1 MNIHKFNI
9 KPKDKQHKTIK
20 WIIPDDI
27 RQYVKKVNSSTWEI
41 YSHEDILLKPKEVKF
56 LMLGIGFMMSE
67 GVVLTSLAN
76 SLSKKRCSIQN
87 EVNLEDTVNIIAVIT
102 NNSKETV
109 KIQENDLLFL
119 VCYKKIMMVF
129 KKMTE
134 MKEKIYPELPTIR
147 EQPTAPNVVNGGSDD
162 RGHSYR
168 LKIIREVQNFLEE
181 EIKKRD
187 AFSKKYFRKAK
198 VVNIVDNGLIV
209 ITIGAEGTGAV
220 LLSTG
225 VGVPFALALG
235 ISGVV
240 TGAISLIGNIF
251 SKKATTKVEKHLKIK
266 TLAMAK
272 LDTIAS
278 HVSKAMMDDFIND
291 EEFMLIMEEM
301 EKYKALKEEIRNN
314 TKKKLK
320 TEEEESL
327 IERGRQEA
335 RESFRRLVEKN
346 KTI

>member
-1 MNIHKFNI
+1 
-9 KPKDKQHKTIK
+9 
-20 WIIPDDI
+20 
-27 RQYVKKVNSSTWEI
+27 
-41 YSHEDILLKPKEVKF
+41 
-56 LMLGIGFMMSE
+56 
-67 GVVLTSLAN
+67 
-76 SLSKKRCSIQN
+76 
-87 EVNLEDTVNIIAVIT
+87 
-102 NNSKETV
+102 
-109 KIQENDLLFL
+109 
-119 VCYKKIMMVF
+119 
-129 KKMTE
+129 

-168 LKIIREVQNFLEE
+168 LKIIREVQEFLEE

-187 AFSKKYFRKAK
+187 AFSKKYFRIAK
-198 VVNIVDNGLIV
+198 VVNMVDNGLIT
-209 ITIGAEGTGAV
+209 ITIGAEGTSAV
-220 LLSTG
+220 LLATG
-225 VGVPFALALG
+225 VGAPFALALG

-251 SKKATTKVEKHLKIK
+251 SKKATTKAEKHLKIK

-278 HVSKAMMDDFIND
+278 HISKAMMDNFISD
-291 EEFMLIMEEM
+291 EEFKLIMEEM
-301 EKYKALKEEIRNN
+301 NKYKALKEEVRNN

-327 IERGRQEA
+327 IEKGRQEA

>member
-1 MNIHKFNI
+1 
-9 KPKDKQHKTIK
+9 
-20 WIIPDDI
+20 
-27 RQYVKKVNSSTWEI
+27 
-41 YSHEDILLKPKEVKF
+41 
-56 LMLGIGFMMSE
+56 
-67 GVVLTSLAN
+67 
-76 SLSKKRCSIQN
+76 
-87 EVNLEDTVNIIAVIT
+87 
-102 NNSKETV
+102 
-109 KIQENDLLFL
+109 
-119 VCYKKIMMVF
+119 
-129 KKMTE
+129 MTE

-168 LKIIREVQNFLEE
+168 LKIIREVQEFLEE
-181 EIKKRD
+181 EIKKRE
-187 AFSKKYFRKAK
+187 AFSKKYFRIAK
-198 VVNIVDNGLIV
+198 VVNMVDNGLIT

-220 LLSTG
+220 LLATG
-225 VGVPFALALG
+225 VGSPFASALG

-251 SKKATTKVEKHLKIK
+251 SKKATTKAEKHLKIK

-278 HVSKAMMDDFIND
+278 HISKAMMDNFISN
-291 EEFMLIMEEM
+291 EEFKLIMEEM
-301 EKYKALKEEIRNN
+301 NKYKALKEEVRNN

-327 IERGRQEA
+327 IEKGWQEA

>member
-1 MNIHKFNI
+1 
-9 KPKDKQHKTIK
+9 
-20 WIIPDDI
+20 
-27 RQYVKKVNSSTWEI
+27 
-41 YSHEDILLKPKEVKF
+41 
-56 LMLGIGFMMSE
+56 
-67 GVVLTSLAN
+67 
-76 SLSKKRCSIQN
+76 
-87 EVNLEDTVNIIAVIT
+87 
-102 NNSKETV
+102 
-109 KIQENDLLFL
+109 
-119 VCYKKIMMVF
+119 
-129 KKMTE
+129 MTE
-134 MKEKIYPELPTIR
+134 MKEKIYPILPTIR

-168 LKIIREVQNFLEE
+168 LKIIREVQEFLEE
-181 EIKKRD
+181 EIKNRE
-187 AFSKKYFRKAK
+187 AFSKKYFRIAK
-198 VVNIVDNGLIV
+198 VVNMIDNGLIV
-209 ITIGAEGTGAV
+209 ITLGAEGTGAV

-235 ISGVV
+235 IGGFV

-251 SKKATTKVEKHLKIK
+251 SKKATTKAEKHLKIK

-278 HVSKAMMDDFIND
+278 HVSKAMMDDFISD
-291 EEFMLIMEEM
+291 EEFKLIMDEM
-301 EKYKALKEEIRNN
+301 NKYKALKEEVRNN

-327 IERGRQEA
+327 IEKGRQEA